1 MIDKSRKDNTMTK
14 KTITIGRHA
23 NGRVE
28 IPLKLAN
35 RHGLITGAT
44 GTGKTVTLQSLAEQF
59 SKAGVPVFAA
69 DIKGDLSGISTAGD
83 DKSEAANRFRKFKRH
98 FTPSGCPTA
107 FWDIFGSNGLQI
119 RTSVHEMGSSLLSR
133 MLRLNPTQSGAMSI
147 VFRKAEDDGDF
158 ILTLD
163 DLRWALNEIL
173 EDREEVCK
181 KYGNVTASSVSAIQR
196 GILSLESQG
205 GDQLFG
211 EPAFDIMDF
220 LQTHNDKGVVNLLH
234 ADSLMDAPALYATF
248 LLWLLN
254 ELFRVLPEV
263 GDLDKPKLVFFF
275 DEAHMLFQDSPKE
288 LVLQIERLVRLVRSK
303 GVGVYFITQ
312 TPKDVPDSVLAQLG
326 HRVQHALR
334 AFTPKERRFVKAAA
348 DAFRPNPDVDVK
360 NAITDMG
367 VGVAL
372 ASVLDTDG
380 VPTMVEQVHILP
392 PQSHIGPIDDVIRN
406 VMIGNM
412 PVFSKYKSSMN
423 DGEQQFRF
431 QNRMREKHGMPMKQN
446 FHDEVVD
453 ENYHQQFVPTIG
465 IEELEE
471 KSSIVWPLIKSL
483 AWLGFAGICFKIMMA
498 A

>member
-1 MIDKSRKDNTMTK
+1 MK
-14 KTITIGRHA
+14 KNSITIGQSKS
-23 NGRVE
+23 GCVE
-28 IPLKLAN
+28 LPLKLAN

-69 DIKGDLSGISTAGD
+69 DVKGDLSGISSAGD
-83 DKSEAANRFRKFKRH
+83 DKSEAAKRFRKFNRK
-98 FTPSGCPTA
+98 FTPSGCPAA
-107 FWDIFGSNGLQI
+107 FWDIFGKQGLQI
-119 RTSVHEMGSSLLSR
+119 KTSVHEMGSQLLSR
-133 MLRLNPTQSGAMSI
+133 MLRLNTTQAGAMAI

-163 DLRWALNEIL
+163 DLRWALNDIL
-173 EDREEVCK
+173 EEREEVCK
-181 KYGNVTASSVSAIQR
+181 KYGNVTASSISAIQR

-220 LQTHNDKGVVNLLH
+220 IHIDNGKGIVNLLH
-234 ADSLMDAPALYATF
+234 ADDLMNAPSLYATF

-263 GDLDKPKLVFFF
+263 GDLDKPRLVFFF

-312 TPKDVPDSVLAQLG
+312 TPKDIPDSVLAQLG

-348 DAFRPNPDVDVK
+348 DAFRPNPEVDVK
-360 NAITDMG
+360 NAITEMG
-367 VGVAL
+367 VGEAL
-372 ASVLDTDG
+372 ASVLDKDG
-380 VPTMVEQVHILP
+380 VPTHVEQVNVLP
-392 PQSHIGPIDDVIRN
+392 PQSQIGPIDDTIRN
-406 VMIGNM
+406 TIIRHF
-412 PVFSKYKSSMN
+412 PFFAKYKTTYSER
-423 DGEQQFRF
+423 EQQFRF
-431 QNRMREKHGMPMKQN
+431 QNKMRLKHGMPIKTN
-446 FHDEVVD
+446 FDEEVIQD
-453 ENYHQQFVPTIG
+453 DYYEQFVTTIG
-465 IEELEE
+465 LDDTGERRP
-471 KSSIVWPLIKSL
+471 VFWPLIKSI
-483 AWLGFAGICFKIMMA
+483 AWLGFAGVCLKIMLLA
-498 A
+498 Y